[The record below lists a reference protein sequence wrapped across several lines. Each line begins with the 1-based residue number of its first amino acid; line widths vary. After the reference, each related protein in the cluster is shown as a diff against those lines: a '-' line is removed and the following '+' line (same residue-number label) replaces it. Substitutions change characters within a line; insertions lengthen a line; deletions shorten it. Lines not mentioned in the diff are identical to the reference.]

1 MGAPDVIRHPLLAP
15 LAALLLFAVAGCSGP
30 LDRPLAQVGD
40 RTVTV
45 DDFIRIARGNEQQ
58 YPGDAAA
65 AKDSLLRDLMVR
77 EAMLI
82 AARERGYDQHP
93 QAVTYRLSLEEQA
106 MQRELRD
113 MFAPPGVGV
122 SEAELREMY
131 RWRGEQAHLQ
141 IVYTFDEA
149 SARIAANQ
157 LAAGD
162 PFEQV
167 ADRWNFPGM
176 IGPGGDAGWASPG
189 QLMQPLDDAIRKMP
203 LGFIGGPYRTA
214 QGWFLVRV
222 LERRPQEQMPFE
234 LQRANLEQMVR
245 QRKQREVFTREVE
258 SIKRE
263 YDMKP
268 VFAATQRVY
277 QILQDGVPPAAGNE
291 ENEVLVRWR
300 GGQYTV
306 ADLMQDLNDP
316 NAEKPP
322 ASMMPAIEV
331 WLETRALSRVLG
343 AEARRRH
350 LDQSPRVLK
359 DVRDQ
364 FDNYLTQGLYVDV
377 TSGAGAPDDADLR
390 AVWER
395 VRPQFVKLEWVDL
408 EWIDLAD
415 SAQAMNIARHGGS
428 GVSLADAIAM
438 QAPSLSAHAERITF
452 PASDNQWSVLEPMFI
467 RIEPG
472 TWVGPERRADGWRLL
487 RMAGKQQVAQELD
500 QLPPPVLE
508 NLRRSAEELRRDRVF
523 VAFADSVQQAVG
535 VKRFPERLAKL
546 AWPIPPELL
555 PGR

>member
-15 LAALLLFAVAGCSGP
+15 LAALLLFALAGCSGP

-93 QAVTYRLSLEEQA
+93 QAVSYRRSLEEQA

-141 IVYTFDEA
+141 VVYTFDEA

-157 LAAGD
+157 LASGD

-203 LGFIGGPYRTA
+203 LGFIGGPYHTA

-263 YDMKP
+263 YEMKP

-277 QILQDGVPPAAGNE
+277 QILQDGLPPAAGNE
-291 ENEVLVRWR
+291 ENEVLVQWR

-316 NAEKPP
+316 DAEKPP

-331 WLETRALSRVLG
+331 WLETRALSRVLSS
-343 AEARRRH
+343 EARRRH

-377 TSGAGAPDDADLR
+377 TGSAGAADDADLR

-395 VRPQFVKLEWVDL
+395 VRPQFVKLESVDL

-415 SAQAMNIARHGGS
+415 SAQAMNIARHGGA

-438 QAPSLSAHAERITF
+438 QAPSLSAHAERVTF
-452 PASDNQWSVLEPMFI
+452 PTSDAQWSALEPMFI

-487 RMAGKQQVAQELD
+487 RVAGKQQVEQELD

-546 AWPIPPELL
+546 AWPMPPELQ